1 MSKAELIND
10 LGKHDLR
17 TEQLEALRKAISSYE
32 KHLIKSIRKDTH
44 SNSVWR
50 KELVNLMIV
59 RDKMFGEPKLVNLK
73 KMVEFAIVRAK
84 WCEENECHWSEED
97 DNENQIFDEAYSVL
111 YNFTLEDWETW
122 CDKRLKYTSV
132 ERLEDLLLEVNNLLK
147 K

>member
-10 LGKHDLR
+10 LSKNDLN
-17 TEQLEALRKAISSYE
+17 TDQLEALRKAINSREEY
-32 KHLIKSIRKDTH
+32 LIQSIRKDTH

-50 KELVNLMIV
+50 KELVNLMQV
-59 RDKMFGEPKLVNLK
+59 RDKMFGSPQLVNLK

-84 WCEENECHWSEED
+84 WCEENQCYWSEED

-111 YNFTLEDWETW
+111 YNFTAEDWETW
-122 CDKRLKYTSV
+122 CNKRLKHTSV
-132 ERLEDLLLEVNNLLK
+132 ERLEDLLVEVDNLLK